1 LLQFRNNLVL
11 FRDRPS
17 RDGSRMLGDSTIRG
31 TSVRSGDPEWR
42 PLLDLIGSR
51 LAEWFM
57 WMFDH
62 VLADGA
68 RVHAYKHVA
77 TRRYLHLAEDGRA
90 FVYEGDGRYREIQP
104 RHAIHLA
111 FAGWESL
118 SPEPGD
124 LLAHAALLRLVSD
137 RAARRTELLDDD
149 A

>member
-1 LLQFRNNLVL
+1 
-11 FRDRPS
+11 
-17 RDGSRMLGDSTIRG
+17 MLGDGTIRG
-31 TSVRSGDPEWR
+31 IGLHSAQPEWR
-42 PLLDLIGSR
+42 PLVDLIGTQ

-57 WMFDH
+57 WMFDLA
-62 VLADGA
+62 LADGA

-90 FVYEGDGRYREIQP
+90 LVCEGDERYREIQP

-118 SPEPGD
+118 APEPPD
-124 LLAHAALLRLVSD
+124 LVTHAALLRLVSD
-137 RAARRTELLDDD
+137 RAARRTDKLVDD

>member
-1 LLQFRNNLVL
+1 
-11 FRDRPS
+11 
-17 RDGSRMLGDSTIRG
+17 MLGDDTIRG
-31 TSVRSGDPEWR
+31 IARRSDAPEWR
-42 PLLDLIGSR
+42 PLVDLIGTE

-57 WMFDH
+57 WMFD
-62 VLADGA
+62 LALAEGA

-90 FVYEGDGRYREIQP
+90 FVYEGDERYREILP
-104 RHAIHLA
+104 RRAIHMA

-124 LLAHAALLRLVSD
+124 LVAHAALRRLATD
-137 RAARRTELLDDD
+137 RATRRTELLGED

>member
-1 LLQFRNNLVL
+1 
-11 FRDRPS
+11 
-17 RDGSRMLGDSTIRG
+17 MLGDSTIRG
-31 TSVRSGDPEWR
+31 TPLRSGEPEWR

-57 WMFDH
+57 WMFDLS
-62 VLADGA
+62 LADGA

-90 FVYEGDGRYREIQP
+90 FVHEGDERYREIQP

-118 SPEPGD
+118 SPEPED
-124 LLAHAALLRLVSD
+124 LLAHAALLRLVST
-137 RAARRTELLDDD
+137 RAARRTELLEED